1 MSRVKLR
8 VSDKVA
14 NDFKTIST
22 CQDGLTCRQQVVR
35 VGLVEFREHQQH
47 SRHSCKKLW
56 GYRACPGGCYEEV
69 RRVHKDATRKL
80 ILWHLGLIQIKI
92 AV

>member
-47 SRHSCKKLW
+47 SRHSCKKL
-56 GYRACPGGCYEEV
+56 
-69 RRVHKDATRKL
+69 
-80 ILWHLGLIQIKI
+80 
-92 AV
+92 